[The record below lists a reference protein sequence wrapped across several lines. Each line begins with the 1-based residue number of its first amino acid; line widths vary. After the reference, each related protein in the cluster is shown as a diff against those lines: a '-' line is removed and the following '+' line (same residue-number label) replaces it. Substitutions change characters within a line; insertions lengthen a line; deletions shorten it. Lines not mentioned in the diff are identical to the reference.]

1 MNPYL
6 DNPMQSD
13 ATQFAGTAE
22 HSNSPLKT
30 YTLLAKGSGDLVQQ
44 DYDAI
49 QDAGFN
55 NPLRQAR
62 DLPSAKRELAS
73 ERLQLRLQIR
83 PLERSPTKPYDNSFF
98 HALFRQSSQSTSTLN
113 LLHQYKALSDI
124 VKFFGV
130 TEV

>member
-22 HSNSPLKT
+22 CNNSPLAT
-30 YTLLAKGSGDLVQQ
+30 YTLLAKGSADLVQQ

-62 DLPSAKRELAS
+62 DPPSAKRETTS
-73 ERLQLRLQIR
+73 ERLQIG
-83 PLERSPTKPYDNSFF
+83 PLERSSTRPYDSSFF
-98 HALFRQSSQSTSTLN
+98 HELFRYQQ
-113 LLHQYKALSDI
+113 
-124 VKFFGV
+124 
-130 TEV
+130 